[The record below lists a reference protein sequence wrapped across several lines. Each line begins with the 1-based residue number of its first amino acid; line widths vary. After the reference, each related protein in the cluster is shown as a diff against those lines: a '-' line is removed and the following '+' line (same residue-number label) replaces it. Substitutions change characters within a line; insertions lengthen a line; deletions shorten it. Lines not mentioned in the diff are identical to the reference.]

1 MICEKQRWNNVYV
14 TIPIETAGTVKF
26 MATPVAFIN
35 LIVGIRI
42 LGIKNYI
49 ILLSSNNT
57 YSALF
62 CWVCFRVPV
71 CRMNVTLP
79 LRLLA
84 SLVLI
89 DPVKCGSYK
98 LASTM

>member
-1 MICEKQRWNNVYV
+1 MICEKHRWNNGYV
-14 TIPIETAGTVKF
+14 TIAIETAGTVKF
-26 MATPVAFIN
+26 MATPAASVN
-35 LIVGIRI
+35 LIVGICI
-42 LGIKNYI
+42 LGIRNYI
-49 ILLSSNNT
+49 ILLSGNNT

-89 DPVKCGSYK
+89 DPVKCGSCK

>member
-26 MATPVAFIN
+26 MATPVVSVN
-35 LIVGIRI
+35 LIGGIRA
-42 LGIKNYI
+42 LGIRNYI

-62 CWVCFRVPV
+62 CWVCFRVSV

-84 SLVLI
+84 SLELI
-89 DPVKCGSYK
+89 DPVRCGNE
-98 LASTM
+98 

>member
-14 TIPIETAGTVKF
+14 MIPIETAGTVKF
-26 MATPVAFIN
+26 MATPVASVN
-35 LIVGIRI
+35 LIVGIRV
-42 LGIKNYI
+42 LGIRNYI
-49 ILLSSNNT
+49 ILLSGNNT

-62 CWVCFRVPV
+62 CWVCFLVPV

>member
-26 MATPVAFIN
+26 MATPVASVN
-35 LIVGIRI
+35 LIGGIRI

-49 ILLSSNNT
+49 ILLSGNNT